1 MSFSIYKCFHARKC
15 YPIIVKISH
24 WGHGLKM
31 CQPTWERYHWP
42 INGFGIKLSRRTRC
56 FKRLKCLLTVHFIMQ
71 EFDKMFQKVTQTNF
85 VIFIRISWKLLGWQ
99 QHNKTKSYWEHD
111 VNNFDS
117 SQNLWLTWTT
127 FIKSNELVTSPLSKP
142 TVFDVGKIDK
152 KLQWISWSY
161 NITK

>member
-1 MSFSIYKCFHARKC
+1 
-15 YPIIVKISH
+15 
-24 WGHGLKM
+24 
-31 CQPTWERYHWP
+31 
-42 INGFGIKLSRRTRC
+42 
-56 FKRLKCLLTVHFIMQ
+56 MQ
-71 EFDKMFQKVTQTNF
+71 AFDKMFQKVTQTNF

-99 QHNKTKSYWEHD
+99 QHNKTESYWEHD
-111 VNNFDS
+111 VNHFDS
-117 SQNLWLTWTT
+117 SQNIWRTLTT